1 MSKTMKKIAG
11 KIIATTKKS
20 VEKTSEIWKIL
31 PKDTKTGTK
40 LIGAEIGLLTASSI
54 LRKGSKTGANLL
66 SIAGT
71 ACYVAGMYKLYEG
84 TQEINISVPKLDFN
98 LNLNTSANTD
108 DDNYPEIDHDQ
119 F

>member
-1 MSKTMKKIAG
+1 MFNTMKKIVNNT
-11 KIIATTKKS
+11 IATTKQS
-20 VEKTSEIWKIL
+20 VEKTSEIWKNL
-31 PKDTKTGTK
+31 PKDTKTGAK

-84 TQEINISVPKLDFN
+84 TQEIFIPVPKFEF
-98 LNLNTSANTD
+98 NLNTSVD
-108 DDNYPEIDHDQ
+108 FDRSEIDHDQ

>member
-11 KIIATTKKS
+11 KIIDTIKKS
-20 VEKTSEIWKIL
+20 VEKTSEIWTIL

-84 TQEINISVPKLDFN
+84 TQEVNIPVPKFDFS
-98 LNLNTSANTD
+98 LKTSVD
-108 DDNYPEIDHDQ
+108 FDRPEIDRDQ

>member
-11 KIIATTKKS
+11 KIIATIKKS

-71 ACYVAGMYKLYEG
+71 VCYVAGMYKLYEG
-84 TQEINISVPKLDFN
+84 TQEVNIPVPKFDFS
-98 LNLNTSANTD
+98 LKTSVD
-108 DDNYPEIDHDQ
+108 FDRPEIDHDQ

>member
-84 TQEINISVPKLDFN
+84 TQEVNIPVPKFDFS
-98 LNLNTSANTD
+98 LKTSVD
-108 DDNYPEIDHDQ
+108 FDRPEIDHDQ

>member
-20 VEKTSEIWKIL
+20 IEKTSEIWKIL

-84 TQEINISVPKLDFN
+84 AQEIFIPVPKFDFN
-98 LNLNTSANTD
+98 LNTSVD
-108 DDNYPEIDHDQ
+108 FDRPEIDHDQ